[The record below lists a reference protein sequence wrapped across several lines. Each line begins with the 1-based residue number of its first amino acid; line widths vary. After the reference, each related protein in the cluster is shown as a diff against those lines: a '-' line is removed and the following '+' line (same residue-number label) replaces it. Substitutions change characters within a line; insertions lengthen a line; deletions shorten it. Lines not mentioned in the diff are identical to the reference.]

1 MTTSTKSLLCTVF
14 IPLKGHFSFS
24 RTVYKWAKSESQ
36 LTNGPESLGI
46 CSKYNHTARHFS
58 VSSLS
63 AVLLWSRNEHSRFF
77 KSGFFNNRSEFSLK
91 KIKTAFWS
99 KERCWFPSIILTSLC
114 SWSILTLSGITEI
127 FSFPSRISAIARLS
141 KWLCVH
147 NELSRVKLSLHPRSS
162 LGWTRHLLNWTW
174 QHCEWTRHPP
184 AVCLPQN
191 AKPSALPKIFF
202 YCV

>member
-1 MTTSTKSLLCTVF
+1 MTTSTKSLLCTVS

-36 LTNGPESLGI
+36 LTNGPESVGI

-99 KERCWFPSIILTSLC
+99 KERLLIPINYL
-114 SWSILTLSGITEI
+114 
-127 FSFPSRISAIARLS
+127 
-141 KWLCVH
+141 
-147 NELSRVKLSLHPRSS
+147 NLSLLVIYSHIKWHYRNLQLSIKNLS
-162 LGWTRHLLNWTW
+162 
-174 QHCEWTRHPP
+174 
-184 AVCLPQN
+184 
-191 AKPSALPKIFF
+191 
-202 YCV
+202 YCKTLKVIMCA